1 MVAPVFQEI
10 MIDLTKSVV
19 IKGYMMET
27 ELEWLAQ
34 TAKDKK
40 CIIEIGTY
48 YGRSARAMADNMTED
63 CKLYCID
70 PYPGIVFYEAGNV
83 AISSGSY
90 VYRQAQKNLQD
101 HIEAGRV
108 IFHRGTVLDFPYEL
122 EPDFIF
128 IDGDHCPEAFLV
140 DLEWSIGTMPSRESG
155 IGILA
160 GHDYENL
167 GWPGVKKIV
176 DEHFPTIG
184 RKDYI
189 WWIRK

>member
-1 MVAPVFQEI
+1 M
-10 MIDLTKSVV
+10 TKSVV
-19 IKGYMMET
+19 IKGYMMES
-27 ELEWLAQ
+27 ELEWLAR
-34 TAKDKK
+34 TAKDSKV
-40 CIIEIGTY
+40 IIEIGTY
-48 YGRSARAMADNMTED
+48 YGRSARAMADNMS
-63 CKLYCID
+63 KGSILYCID

-108 IFHRGTVLDFPYEL
+108 IFHRGTVLDFPHEI

-128 IDGDHCPEAFLV
+128 IDGDHMPDAFLI
-140 DLEWSIGTMPSRESG
+140 DLEWSITMLKT
-155 IGILA
+155 GILS